1 MDKPAAWVNVYSL
14 LLNMAIYSEFSHEKW
29 WFSIVML
36 VYQRVGCLGC
46 NPWLMM
52 LQTLPSLFSAVR
64 RQSFGMCR
72 QVSEWQT
79 RRWMEN
85 GHPPYPPFFFLQK
98 VMAMSWQPIDSP
110 RFQWFSENFLLGD
123 CFWGMAMAHGSSS
136 DRSWQLC
143 SWVWWRH
150 RTNWGA
156 EGERGIPF
164 RVIWSWK
171 SMETVRFYRKI
182 ICGVS
187 FSTSHGPR
195 MRCFRLKF
203 Y

>member
-150 RTNWGA
+150 WTNWGCA
-156 EGERGIPF
+156 FADIVWTPTLLFVFLQFVHARTTLLRTKFQQMLPF
-164 RVIWSWK
+164 PSIKRYK
-171 SMETVRFYRKI
+171 K
-182 ICGVS
+182 
-187 FSTSHGPR
+187 P
-195 MRCFRLKF
+195 
-203 Y
+203 